1 MQICIQNLTCKN
13 IIGILPRERET
24 LQRVIINAKI
34 TYPYDGEN
42 FIDYAAL
49 CDFIEKDLRE
59 EKYFLLEEAI
69 QSLIQKIKILHP
81 TNLLKYSFSNDPD
94 EKDRF
99 ESKVFRFSISLV
111 CSCTVPFH

>member
-13 IIGILPRERET
+13 IIGILLQEREI

-49 CDFIEKDLRE
+49 CDFIENDLRE

-69 QSLIQKIKILHP
+69 KFFIQKFK
-81 TNLLKYSFSNDPD
+81 K
-94 EKDRF
+94 
-99 ESKVFRFSISLV
+99 
-111 CSCTVPFH
+111 

>member
-13 IIGILPRERET
+13 IIGILPTERET
-24 LQRVIINAKI
+24 LQRVTVNTKI

-49 CDFIEKDLRE
+49 CDFIENDLRE

-81 TNLLKYSFSNDPD
+81 KIQKITLKISKPD
-94 EKDRF
+94 ILPNAMASVKL
-99 ESKVFRFSISLV
+99 KVKFKKN
-111 CSCTVPFH
+111 